1 VLHIDINVRMT
12 GLCAETFVQGVPEK
26 DCTQFCTGLIL
37 KLISI
42 PSANL
47 CQIYFAIHV
56 DSLSCRSL
64 NMKYSMP
71 AANGKGERAW
81 LGVGREQGGTGEL
94 ERRES
99 SEERRKQ

>member
-1 VLHIDINVRMT
+1 
-12 GLCAETFVQGVPEK
+12 
-26 DCTQFCTGLIL
+26 
-37 KLISI
+37 
-42 PSANL
+42 
-47 CQIYFAIHV
+47 
-56 DSLSCRSL
+56 
-64 NMKYSMP
+64 MKYSMP